1 MIVTQGKLI
10 IPKEGQAVCSFWRYR
25 NPRIGLQSLWW
36 LLFFLQR
43 NSLQFANLAQL
54 VNSVRRGPACCS
66 TLTARLFC
74 FFPFHSEFTVCLQD
88 RLFYQDD
95 IKERLIQLP
104 KRKEKEN
111 NIFNVQTRRSYNTNV
126 TQFSMDLRVS
136 SDSPI
141 SPG

>member
-1 MIVTQGKLI
+1 M
-10 IPKEGQAVCSFWRYR
+10 CSFWRYR

-43 NSLQFANLAQL
+43 NSLQFADLAQL

-66 TLTARLFC
+66 TLTTRLFC

-95 IKERLIQLP
+95 ITERLIQLL
-104 KRKEKEN
+104 KRKKKKKKTIYLMYKPGEATVQMWRNSQCIWEW
-111 NIFNVQTRRSYNTNV
+111 VQTV
-126 TQFSMDLRVS
+126 QFPLGSNGTLHDFYKK
-136 SDSPI
+136 
-141 SPG
+141 